1 MTKLDEIKK
10 RLADLEADQLTST
23 FELTGDMRA
32 LVDEVER
39 LRADGLR
46 AEKDRQAIH
55 EMLLR
60 AGVPVAMGAACD
72 DPECQSQLQHR
83 VGWLLDERDRL
94 RAALDT
100 IGEMAREPAERLLC
114 ARKVCETL
122 AEFYVNGEFY
132 GDPVTMRN
140 LMRWMELE
148 VTDAR

>member
-10 RLADLEADQLTST
+10 HLADLEADNLTST

-39 LRADGLR
+39 LRDDGLR

-60 AGVPVAMGAACD
+60 AGVPVATGAACD

-94 RAALDT
+94 RDAL
-100 IGEMAREPAERLLC
+100 RELHLRTSRDMMIADNENYSDKDKWQSLNDLSK
-114 ARKVCETL
+114 ALSK
-122 AEFYVNGEFY
+122 A
-132 GDPVTMRN
+132 
-140 LMRWMELE
+140 WKALE
-148 VTDAR
+148 AIDADQPDL